1 MPVDPE
7 QGFDFTT
14 EVTVMIYGVTAPA
27 TSSTGKDIYVEY
39 YEKQTD
45 ALPDRAVYLNDL
57 DWSPSNSPQY
67 TFGDLMV
74 AVKGFTFTPETP
86 KVSGMGVSFDIDF
99 TTPTLSNG

>member
-27 TSSTGKDIYVEY
+27 TSMNVNIIYVEY
-39 YEKQTD
+39 YEKDTD

-74 AVKGFTFTPETP
+74 VVKGFTFTPEAP
-86 KVSGMGVSFDIDF
+86 KVSAMGVSFDIDF
-99 TTPTLSNG
+99 TTPTMSSG